1 MRQREVRSLRTVADA
16 VAASMPAIIYRQ
28 PADAADAAAG
38 SDDDDDYDPDPA
50 GRPAFAVAGEP
61 TADPRVPPSDGLEYL
76 RRVRK
81 EASALPAVTT
91 RAAATSSTPPRPSP
105 ASRFALPPP
114 LPPPS
119 PGARPTAEWAA
130 ACAADFERLR
140 RQLRTCRDASAPP
153 AAMRLPHA
161 ADTDAW
167 EVFCLG
173 SRARDDDGGG
183 ATASSAGRPPLLST
197 LLALDQRDAAAV
209 LQVLVGRLERDESG
223 GPTAEHGRW
232 LFALMARLEREVSAD
247 AAATLRALVRACAV
261 RRADPS
267 LRAALDAS
275 GGATR
280 AEALRRAAT
289 LNVLVAIAGGFF
301 GQASAEELRGEEELR
316 GDDEGAPEDDGDSS
330 LIYEDAE

>member
-1 MRQREVRSLRTVADA
+1 
-16 VAASMPAIIYRQ
+16 MPAIIYRQ
-28 PADAADAAAG
+28 PADAADVAAG

-140 RQLRTCRDASAPP
+140 RQLRVCRDASAPP

-167 EVFCLG
+167 EV
-173 SRARDDDGGG
+173 SASARARDDDDGGG
-183 ATASSAGRPPLLST
+183 ATAASGGP
-197 LLALDQRDAAAV
+197 AAAAEHAA
-209 LQVLVGRLERDESG
+209 GARPARRGGGAAGARRPARARRGG

>member
-1 MRQREVRSLRTVADA
+1 
-16 VAASMPAIIYRQ
+16 
-28 PADAADAAAG
+28 
-38 SDDDDDYDPDPA
+38 
-50 GRPAFAVAGEP
+50 
-61 TADPRVPPSDGLEYL
+61 
-76 RRVRK
+76 
-81 EASALPAVTT
+81 
-91 RAAATSSTPPRPSP
+91 
-105 ASRFALPPP
+105 
-114 LPPPS
+114 
-119 PGARPTAEWAA
+119 
-130 ACAADFERLR
+130 
-140 RQLRTCRDASAPP
+140 
-153 AAMRLPHA
+153 MRLPHA

-167 EVFCLG
+167 EVFSFG
-173 SRARDDDGGG
+173 AGARYDDDGGG
-183 ATASSAGRPPLLST
+183 ATAASSAGRPPLLST